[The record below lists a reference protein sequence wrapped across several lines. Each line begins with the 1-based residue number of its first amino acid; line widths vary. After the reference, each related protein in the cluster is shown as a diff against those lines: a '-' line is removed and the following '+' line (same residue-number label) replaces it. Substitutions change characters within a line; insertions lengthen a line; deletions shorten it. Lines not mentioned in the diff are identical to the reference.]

1 MTWFLRSQG
10 VSVSEMRVGASLQRV
25 NGTYHQARRTATA
38 RQLNPVPYRADYFGH
53 KEKLVMFGVTH
64 MCAVDGFSGK
74 IVSFITTPV
83 KNCIQIYSH

>member
-10 VSVSEMRVGASLQRV
+10 VSVSEVRVGASLQRV

-53 KEKLVMFGVTH
+53 KVHIDQNEKLVMFGVTH
-64 MCAVDGFSGK
+64 VCSRWF
-74 IVSFITTPV
+74 
-83 KNCIQIYSH
+83 